1 MKHLRRIALFYALLA
16 AMMAVVFCGWTAR
29 ADDASVPMDPEL
41 VVAYQSAVAQFQSA
55 QAVLR
60 FAAQQ
65 MQAFCEKRGMQPDAE
80 GTRCVQRPLPA
91 PPKPEVQ

>member
-1 MKHLRRIALFYALLA
+1 MKRIFLFSIFAAALLWFGRDG
-16 AMMAVVFCGWTAR
+16 VR

-41 VVAYQSAVAQFQSA
+41 VAAYQSAVAQYQSA